1 MAERLCRGQG
11 MKAAVKDIKREI
23 AELRVETQ
31 VAPTVR
37 SVIELVDPEG
47 NSVGLHHTDRSPAV
61 GDPLFRMTSKSF
73 HALSSEKR
81 IRVLSGGRAAEKSHA
96 CARYLLAL
104 AYERSLKVLCLRE
117 LQSTL
122 ADSSYALLS
131 SLIESDWRL
140 REHFQ
145 VLAND
150 IRGVNGSRFVF
161 KGLLN
166 YTSDSIKSFEGFDC
180 AWTDESQR
188 LSARSLKLLL
198 PTIRKSGSFYIFS
211 LNPEKAEDPVY
222 DELIEKDRPDVYK
235 AHFTYLENPFCSPE
249 IKALAELDK
258 RDYSVFA
265 HVWLGELLILSEA
278 RIFKNWEIGV
288 FDSQELIEEWTQE
301 DRERALSPDG
311 MFKKDYNKALNQQ
324 RKLKRST
331 AIMYGLDWYPCS
343 AVRCFLDPSGTL
355 LYVDFDWFSDPDFD
369 HLADSIIKAMPGIE
383 HSNRVRADC
392 ARPEL
397 IKHVGK
403 KIPGI
408 EGSKKW
414 PGSVLDGIKWLQGR
428 ERIIVH
434 ERCAH
439 LAEEFRLYSWQ
450 VDRHTEKIII
460 NQPEDEFNHVIDALR
475 YAVQDFIKV
484 RGSYGYMTVTI
495 T

>member
-1 MAERLCRGQG
+1 
-11 MKAAVKDIKREI
+11 MKSAVKEIKREI

-31 VAPTVR
+31 TTSIIR
-37 SVIELVDPEG
+37 SVIELVDADG
-47 NSVGLHHTDRSPAV
+47 NSMGSFHTDRSEAE
-61 GDPLFRMTSKSF
+61 GELLFRMTAKAF
-73 HALSSEKR
+73 HVLSSEKR

-96 CARYLLAL
+96 AARYLLAL
-104 AYERSLKVLCLRE
+104 AFERPLKVLCLRE

-140 REHFQ
+140 QEHFT
-145 VLAND
+145 VLANE

-198 PTIRKSGSFYIFS
+198 PTIRKRGSFYIFS

-222 DELIEKDRPDVYK
+222 DELIERERPDLQK
-235 AHFTYLENPFCSPE
+235 AHFVYTENPFCSSE
-249 IKALAELDK
+249 IHALAELDK
-258 RDYSVFA
+258 KRDYSVYA

-288 FDSQELIEEWTQE
+288 FDAAELIDEWLEKDQKK
-301 DRERALSPDG
+301 DVLSPDG
-311 MFKKDYNKALNQQ
+311 MFKKDYDKALNQQ

-369 HLADSIIKAMPGIE
+369 LLADEIIKSMPGIE
-383 HSNRVRADC
+383 HSSQVRADC

-397 IKHVGK
+397 IKHVSK

-414 PGSVLDGIKWLQGR
+414 PGSVLDGIKGLQGR
-428 ERIIVH
+428 QRIVIH
-434 ERCAH
+434 ERCAC

-450 VDRHTEKIII
+450 VDRHTEKIIAGS
-460 NQPEDEFNHVIDALR
+460 PEDENNHAVDALR

-484 RGSYGYMTVTI
+484 RGRYGYLKVVI